1 MPTFLH
7 SDNIYLRWKNGSQG
21 IDGRA
26 ILIINTRQGYVR
38 NIDISRQLEFSK
50 PSVTIALKKL
60 RDENLIYISADN
72 LITLTE
78 RGLEIAKETYTRH
91 LSITKILTYLGV
103 SEETAE
109 KDACRIEHVISQE
122 TFNAIAEHAQK
133 MLTKV

>member
-1 MPTFLH
+1 MDH
-7 SDNIYLRWKNGSQG
+7 KESMEDYLE
-21 IDGRA
+21 A

-78 RGLEIAKETYTRH
+78 KGLEIAKETYTRH

-133 MLTKV
+133 MLTKVKKEG

>member
-1 MPTFLH
+1 MEY
-7 SDNIYLRWKNGSQG
+7 YLE
-21 IDGRA
+21 A

-122 TFNAIAEHAQK
+122 TFNAIAEHALK
-133 MLTKV
+133 MLTKF

>member
-1 MPTFLH
+1 MDH
-7 SDNIYLRWKNGSQG
+7 KESMEDYLE
-21 IDGRA
+21 A

-122 TFNAIAEHAQK
+122 TFNAIAEHALK

>member
-1 MPTFLH
+1 MDH
-7 SDNIYLRWKNGSQG
+7 KESMEDYLE
-21 IDGRA
+21 A

-78 RGLEIAKETYTRH
+78 KGLEIAKETYTRH

>member
-1 MPTFLH
+1 MDH
-7 SDNIYLRWKNGSQG
+7 KESMEDYLE
-21 IDGRA
+21 A